1 MKICKDEKLAYQR
14 QKERKH
20 LGKELGNFCQQFD
33 NHHRNSFKGKK
44 SKKTIT
50 CNGQCDKTM
59 NNRHKTMD
67 NRKNHT
73 YKPTFRKK
81 NLFNKANFLKQTN
94 PQNNL
99 RALDVVNRVISLD
112 IVKLVKELEN

>member
-14 QKERKH
+14 QKERKQ

-44 SKKTIT
+44 TKKTIT
-50 CNGQCDKTM
+50 CKGQCDKTM
-59 NNRHKTMD
+59 NNHK
-67 NRKNHT
+67 NRTH
-73 YKPTFRKK
+73 KPIFRKK
-81 NLFNKANFLKQTN
+81 NLFKKENFLKQTN
-94 PQNNL
+94 PQNNS
-99 RALDVVNRVISLD
+99 RALDAVNRVILLD